1 MIPKL
6 TKITG
11 MIAEFDNAALNARL
25 DYEIDLATNKV
36 LYTVTCHWKPLV
48 RPKAP
53 NGVYGKCPF
62 QNYADARLLFD
73 GLPAVAKNELKQ
85 TAA

>member
-1 MIPKL
+1 MNPEG

-11 MIAEFDNAALNARL
+11 MIAVFDNAALNARL

-36 LYTVTCHWKPLV
+36 TYYVTCCWKPLV

-53 NGVYGKCPF
+53 SGVYGKCPF
-62 QNYADARLLFD
+62 KKYTDAKMLFD
-73 GLPAVAKNELKQ
+73 GLPAVAEKELNE
-85 TAA
+85 AAA

>member
-1 MIPKL
+1 MNPEG

-11 MIAEFDNAALNARL
+11 MIAVFDNAALNARL

-36 LYTVTCHWKPLV
+36 TYCVTCLWKS
-48 RPKAP
+48 

-62 QNYADARLLFD
+62 KDYADARLLFD
-73 GLPAVAKNELKQ
+73 GLPAVAEKELNE

>member
-1 MIPKL
+1 MNAEG

-11 MIAEFDNAALNARL
+11 MIAVFDDATLNARL

-36 LYTVTCHWKPLV
+36 TYFVACHWKPLV

-53 NGVYGKCPF
+53 SGVYGRCPF
-62 QNYADARLLFD
+62 RNYADARLLFD
-73 GLPAVAKNELKQ
+73 GLPAVAEQELKA
-85 TAA
+85 TA